1 MYFNDIN
8 NINRMSAPGTLVAL
22 SQAKSMSKGAGNM
35 KKVSITL
42 LAALLVVAVSS
53 SALAFNGG
61 YGRGRGGSDYGG
73 AAALNLSAEQTAKIR
88 ELREAQWNDIRPL
101 QEKMFSKRGELR
113 SLWLQKNPDE
123 NRITAVNKE
132 IRSLRDQMQDK
143 MLSYRLAIFK
153 ILTPE
158 QKDQVQSFR
167 GRGFGPGFGCD
178 GAGPVGPR
186 GPGWGGRGNW

>member
-1 MYFNDIN
+1 
-8 NINRMSAPGTLVAL
+8 
-22 SQAKSMSKGAGNM
+22 M
-35 KKVSITL
+35 KKGSITL
-42 LAALLVVAVSS
+42 LAVLLVAAVSS

-61 YGRGRGGSDYGG
+61 YGRGRGGGYCYNGDYGS
-73 AAALNLSAEQTAKIR
+73 AAALNLSAEQTEKIR
-88 ELREAQWNDIRPL
+88 EMREAQWKDIRPL

-123 NRITAVNKE
+123 NRITAVHKE
-132 IRSLRDQMQDK
+132 IRDLRDQMQDK

-153 ILTPE
+153 LLTPE
-158 QKDQVQSFR
+158 QKDKIQAFR